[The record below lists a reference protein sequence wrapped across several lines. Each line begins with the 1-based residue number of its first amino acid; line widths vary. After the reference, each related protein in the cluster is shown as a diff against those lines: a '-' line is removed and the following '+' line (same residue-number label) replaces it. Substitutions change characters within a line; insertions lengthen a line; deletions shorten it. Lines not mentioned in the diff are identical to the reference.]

1 MEADF
6 PGSEKKE
13 EVISLKKRFGAF
25 LCVLLSV
32 LLCGSLWAAPVSD
45 QKLTEERCAV
55 LWIGGRQLGDMV
67 IGAEGHLVFQ
77 LVDRVLAGRIYSQP
91 DNFPEQIVWNA
102 QYIDK
107 ASKAKCDLVIL
118 VYRAVNRWTFDPAL
132 LKVNDE
138 PLEKKYVLSSLLSA
152 ETGNLPKGTE
162 DVLAFGVPRTL
173 TRPGKT
179 LKFSYGDLSVTLNIP
194 KR

>member
-1 MEADF
+1 M
-6 PGSEKKE
+6 
-13 EVISLKKRFGAF
+13 
-25 LCVLLSV
+25 
-32 LLCGSLWAAPVSD
+32 
-45 QKLTEERCAV
+45 
-55 LWIGGRQLGDMV
+55 LWIGGRQLGDMI

-77 LVDRVLAGRIYSQP
+77 LVDRTLAGRIYSQP
-91 DNFPEQIVWNA
+91 ENFPDQIVWNA

-107 ASKAKCDLVIL
+107 ASRMKCDLIIL

-132 LKVNDE
+132 LKVNGA

-162 DVLAFGVPRTL
+162 DVLAFGVPRAL
-173 TRPGKT
+173 TKPGKT
-179 LKFSYGDLSVTLNIP
+179 LKLGYGDLSVLLNIP